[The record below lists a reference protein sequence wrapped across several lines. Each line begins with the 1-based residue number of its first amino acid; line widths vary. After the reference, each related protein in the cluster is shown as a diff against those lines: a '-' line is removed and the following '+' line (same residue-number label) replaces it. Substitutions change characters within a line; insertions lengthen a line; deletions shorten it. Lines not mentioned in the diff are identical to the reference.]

1 MDLRVCSVVLSNGVN
16 QLCKIQENNQHPIW
30 PVLNSPSLLR
40 NHLGDDMVSNV
51 CKAIINI
58 NIITK
63 PFMINFGMVYHCFSN
78 IMLAWFQARTSS
90 HPDLPPSTTRRW
102 NPSTPSIIKPP
113 FLLETTIPG
122 YPNDSEQTL
131 FESPTHQVSRAS
143 ELYFSWAHDVMTHQV
158 GSKSDMNS
166 VNIPAL
172 MWPSAVLWVGW

>member
-1 MDLRVCSVVLSNGVN
+1 
-16 QLCKIQENNQHPIW
+16 
-30 PVLNSPSLLR
+30 
-40 NHLGDDMVSNV
+40 
-51 CKAIINI
+51 
-58 NIITK
+58 
-63 PFMINFGMVYHCFSN
+63 MINFGLVYHCFSN

-90 HPDLPPSTTRRW
+90 HPDLSPATTSYHTILSRRW
-102 NPSTPSIIKPP
+102 NPSTPSIIKPQ
-113 FLLETTIPG
+113 FFLETTIPG

-172 MWPSAVLWVGW
+172 MWPSAVSMGWLINPNCSSYVPLKPALLVKNLDLFQILRNKKTHLP